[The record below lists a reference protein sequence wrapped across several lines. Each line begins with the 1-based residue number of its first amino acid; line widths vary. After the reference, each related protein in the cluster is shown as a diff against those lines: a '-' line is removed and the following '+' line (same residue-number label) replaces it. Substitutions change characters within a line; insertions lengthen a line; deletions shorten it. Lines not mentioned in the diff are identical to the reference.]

1 MRQTMARLIG
11 FRGVLCAAIMV
22 GAFNVRASSAEPLR
36 LVTAAYSGHSE
47 NIAEDKAPGFSAEV
61 VQQVFAAMGQ
71 DVSLEAAPS
80 NRVWMMVLRGEVDG
94 GFPALRNDDEAW
106 MCSYPD
112 EPLGRTSFNFFIR
125 TVDIGRLKFSS
136 FDDLMGHDVAITGSN
151 LPGFLQQPTLSPELR
166 QFFHEHH
173 NMVETGGAIEA
184 LRMLAAGRVD
194 YAVLNL
200 NFGVRM
206 IPTIGL
212 SGKIE
217 PLLSQSAFDAS
228 YYVCF
233 RKARVSPSLV
243 DAFSRALKQFKQ
255 TEAFEAIY
263 RKYFP

>member
-1 MRQTMARLIG
+1 
-11 FRGVLCAAIMV
+11 
-22 GAFNVRASSAEPLR
+22 
-36 LVTAAYSGHSE
+36 
-47 NIAEDKAPGFSAEV
+47 
-61 VQQVFAAMGQ
+61 
-71 DVSLEAAPS
+71 
-80 NRVWMMVLRGEVDG
+80 
-94 GFPALRNDDEAW
+94 
-106 MCSYPD
+106 
-112 EPLGRTSFNFFIR
+112 
-125 TVDIGRLKFSS
+125 
-136 FDDLMGHDVAITGSN
+136 
-151 LPGFLQQPTLSPELR
+151 LSPGLR
-166 QFFHEHH
+166 KFLREHG
-173 NMVETGGAIEA
+173 NMVETNGVTES

-200 NFGVRM
+200 NFAVRM

-255 TEAFEAIY
+255 TGAFEAIY

>member
-1 MRQTMARLIG
+1 MARVIG
-11 FRGVLCAAIMV
+11 FRDLLCAIIAV
-22 GAFNVRASSAEPLR
+22 VWALNGRASSAEPLR

-112 EPLGRTSFNFFIR
+112 EPLGRTSWNFFIR
-125 TVDIGRLKFSS
+125 TADIGRLKFSS
-136 FDDLMGHDVAITGSN
+136 FNDLIGHDVAVIGSN
-151 LPGFLQQPTLSPELR
+151 LPGLLEQPVLSPELW
-166 QFFHEHH
+166 QFLREHH
-173 NMVETGGAIEA
+173 NMDETGDTIES

-200 NFGVRM
+200 NFVVRM
-206 IPTIGL
+206 IPTMGL

-217 PLLSQSAFDAS
+217 PLLSRSAFDTS

-233 RKARVSPSLV
+233 SKARVSPSLV
-243 DAFSRALKQFKQ
+243 DGFSWALKQFKR
-255 TEAFEAIY
+255 TDGFLAMY
-263 RKYFP
+263 HKYFP